1 MTNFLLRRF
10 VPDYQNTADPA
21 VREKYG
27 NLAGIVGIICNV
39 LLFAGKLLAGTL
51 CGSVS
56 ITADAVNNLSDAS
69 SSLVTLLGFRLA
81 ARPADEKHPYGHAR
95 MEYLSGLA
103 VAVMILVI
111 GVELVK
117 SSVQKIL
124 HPEAVEFSVLTAAV
138 LGSYIARSDLRHS
151 AGYENIV
158 LFLEPSCPR
167 LPVLHKY
174 IHRQAAAFKKDL
186 FQNPRQFITFGPGK
200 HSILNAKIHASLLR
214 E

>member
-56 ITADAVNNLSDAS
+56 VTADAVNNLSDAS

-81 ARPADEKHPYGHAR
+81 GPTRNTP
-95 MEYLSGLA
+95 
-103 VAVMILVI
+103 
-111 GVELVK
+111 
-117 SSVQKIL
+117 
-124 HPEAVEFSVLTAAV
+124 TATR
-138 LGSYIARSDLRHS
+138 GW
-151 AGYENIV
+151 NT
-158 LFLEPSCPR
+158 CP
-167 LPVLHKY
+167 
-174 IHRQAAAFKKDL
+174 
-186 FQNPRQFITFGPGK
+186 
-200 HSILNAKIHASLLR
+200 ASLWP
-214 E
+214 

>member
-56 ITADAVNNLSDAS
+56 VTADAVNNLSDAS

-81 ARPADEKHPYGHAR
+81 AGLPTRNTPTATRGWNTCPA
-95 MEYLSGLA
+95 
-103 VAVMILVI
+103 
-111 GVELVK
+111 
-117 SSVQKIL
+117 
-124 HPEAVEFSVLTAAV
+124 
-138 LGSYIARSDLRHS
+138 
-151 AGYENIV
+151 
-158 LFLEPSCPR
+158 
-167 LPVLHKY
+167 LPW
-174 IHRQAAAFKKDL
+174 
-186 FQNPRQFITFGPGK
+186 P
-200 HSILNAKIHASLLR
+200 
-214 E
+214 

>member
-56 ITADAVNNLSDAS
+56 VTADAVNNLSDAS

-117 SSVQKIL
+117 SSSMFD
-124 HPEAVEFSVLTAAV
+124 EAATMNVSLCRACGKGFF
-138 LGSYIARSDLRHS
+138 DLKS
-151 AGYENIV
+151 EI
-158 LFLEPSCPR
+158 EQS
-167 LPVLHKY
+167 
-174 IHRQAAAFKKDL
+174 
-186 FQNPRQFITFGPGK
+186 
-200 HSILNAKIHASLLR
+200 

>member
-1 MTNFLLRRF
+1 MTNFLLRPF

-56 ITADAVNNLSDAS
+56 VTADAVNNLSDAS

-95 MEYLSGLA
+95 WN
-103 VAVMILVI
+103 
-111 GVELVK
+111 
-117 SSVQKIL
+117 
-124 HPEAVEFSVLTAAV
+124 T
-138 LGSYIARSDLRHS
+138 
-151 AGYENIV
+151 
-158 LFLEPSCPR
+158 CPA
-167 LPVLHKY
+167 LPW
-174 IHRQAAAFKKDL
+174 
-186 FQNPRQFITFGPGK
+186 P
-200 HSILNAKIHASLLR
+200 
-214 E
+214 